1 MTNFKI
7 GFFLLIILTLSGSSI
22 YGQEK
27 LQLSVEQAI
36 QLGVKNSKSLHSSSM
51 KVKAN
56 SARVSEI
63 TSSRLPSL
71 RFTGVY
77 TRLSKIDPFTIMM
90 PTGPF
95 VLSPSILNNY
105 QLKLSLAQPL
115 FTGFRLK
122 SSTEMAEYQL
132 KASEVEFTKDEL
144 ETAFTVRNAYWSLFK
159 AQEMKKVVDEIVEQM
174 KAHLKDASNLLAQGM
189 LTNNDV
195 LKLQVQLSDVQLRQL
210 EAANGV
216 QLAQVNLN
224 NTLGIQL
231 VSEVDVKSVPQVQT
245 KSEVELSALLNKAFD
260 KRGELKAAD
269 YRAKASESNVSIAKS
284 RWYPEVSL
292 YGNYYYNR
300 PNQRVFPSKDAFKD
314 TWDAGVMVSMDIWN
328 WLATSHQTDQAEAG
342 LAQSLDALGMIKD
355 GITLEVTQNFLNF
368 QQAKQKI
375 VITKLT
381 VEQADENQRIT
392 SEKFKNGVMLSSDLI
407 DAEVALLSA
416 KTNYTSALVD
426 LELAKAKLD
435 KSIGE

>member
-1 MTNFKI
+1 MSRK
-7 GFFLLIILTLSGSSI
+7 LIFSVLAVLFVFNAPQIFS
-22 YGQEK
+22 QQK
-27 LQLSVEQAI
+27 LFLSVDEAI
-36 QLGVKNSKSLHSSSM
+36 QLGVKNSKSLHTSSM

-63 TSSRLPSL
+63 TSSRLPSI

-77 TRLSKIDPFTIMM
+77 SRLSKIDPFTITM
-90 PTGPF
+90 PTGSF

-122 SSTEMAEYQL
+122 NTSEMAEYQL

-144 ETAFTVRNAYWSLFK
+144 ETAFLIRTAYWSLFK
-159 AQEMKKVVDEIVEQM
+159 AQEMKKVVDEIVAQM

-224 NTLGIQL
+224 NTLGVQL
-231 VSEVDVKSVPQVQT
+231 TTEVDVKSVPQDQT
-245 KSEVELSALLNKAFD
+245 KSVDELTSFLQKAFD
-260 KRGELKAAD
+260 KRGELQAAD
-269 YRAKASESNVSIAKS
+269 YRAKASESGVSITKS

-314 TWDAGVMVSMDIWN
+314 TWDAGVMISMDVWN

-355 GITLEVTQNFLNF
+355 GITLEVTQNYLNY
-368 QQAKQKI
+368 QQANQKI

-392 SEKFKNGVMLSSDLI
+392 SEKFKNGVALSSDLI

-435 KSIGE
+435 KSIGQ

>member
-1 MTNFKI
+1 MSHKNNLI
-7 GFFLLIILTLSGSSI
+7 GTAILFFFIAPQILSQQKLSI
-22 YGQEK
+22 TVDE
-27 LQLSVEQAI
+27 AI
-36 QLGVKNSKSLHSSSM
+36 QLGLKNSKSLHSSSM
-51 KVKAN
+51 KVKAS
-56 SARVSEI
+56 SARVSEV
-63 TSSRLPSL
+63 TSSRLPSI

-95 VLSPSILNNY
+95 ELSPSILNNY

-122 SSTEMAEYQL
+122 SSSEMAEYQL

-144 ETAFTVRNAYWSLFK
+144 ETAFAVRNAYWSLFK
-159 AQEMKKVVDEIVEQM
+159 AQEMKKVVDEIVNQM
-174 KAHLKDASNLLAQGM
+174 KAHLKDASNLLTQGM

-195 LKLQVQLSDVQLRQL
+195 LKLQVQLSDVQLKQL

-231 VSEVDVKSVPQVQT
+231 VSEVEVKSAPQVQM
-245 KSEVELSALLNKAFD
+245 KSEDELPTLLNKAFD

-269 YRAKASESNVSIAKS
+269 YRAKASESGVTIAKS

-314 TWDAGVMVSMDIWN
+314 TWDAGIMVSMDVWN
-328 WLATSHQTDQAEAG
+328 WFATSHQSDQAEAG

-355 GITLEVTQNFLNF
+355 GISLEVTQNFLNY
-368 QQAKQKI
+368 QQATQKI
-375 VITKLT
+375 NITKLT

-392 SEKFKNGVMLSSDLI
+392 SEKFKNGVALSSDLI

>member
-1 MTNFKI
+1 M
-7 GFFLLIILTLSGSSI
+7 
-22 YGQEK
+22 
-27 LQLSVEQAI
+27 
-36 QLGVKNSKSLHSSSM
+36 
-51 KVKAN
+51 
-56 SARVSEI
+56 
-63 TSSRLPSL
+63 
-71 RFTGVY
+71 
-77 TRLSKIDPFTIMM
+77 
-90 PTGPF
+90 
-95 VLSPSILNNY
+95 
-105 QLKLSLAQPL
+105 
-115 FTGFRLK
+115 
-122 SSTEMAEYQL
+122 
-132 KASEVEFTKDEL
+132 
-144 ETAFTVRNAYWSLFK
+144 
-159 AQEMKKVVDEIVEQM
+159 
-174 KAHLKDASNLLAQGM
+174 
-189 LTNNDV
+189 
-195 LKLQVQLSDVQLRQL
+195 
-210 EAANGV
+210 
-216 QLAQVNLN
+216 
-224 NTLGIQL
+224 
-231 VSEVDVKSVPQVQT
+231 
-245 KSEVELSALLNKAFD
+245 SALLSNAFD

-314 TWDAGVMVSMDIWN
+314 TWDAGIMVSMDVWN

-342 LAQSLDALGMIKD
+342 LAQSLDAVGMLKD

-381 VEQADENQRIT
+381 VEQAEENQRIT
-392 SEKFKNGVMLSSDLI
+392 SEKFKNGVALSSDLI

>member
-1 MTNFKI
+1 MLAAILFVGIVPQNFSQQK
-7 GFFLLIILTLSGSSI
+7 LSLNVD
-22 YGQEK
+22 E
-27 LQLSVEQAI
+27 AI
-36 QLGVKNSKSLHSSSM
+36 QLGLKNSKSLHASSM
-51 KVKAN
+51 RVKAS
-56 SARVSEI
+56 SAKVSEV
-63 TSSRLPSL
+63 TSSRLPSV

-77 TRLSKIDPFTIMM
+77 TRLSDIPPFTIMM

-95 VLSPSILNNY
+95 VLSPSILNSY

-122 SSTEMAEYQL
+122 SASEAADYQL
-132 KASEVEFTKDEL
+132 KASEVEYTKDEL
-144 ETAFTVRNAYWSLFK
+144 ETAFAVRNAYWSLFK

-174 KAHLKDASNLLAQGM
+174 EAHLKDATNLLNQGM

-195 LKLQVQLSDVQLRQL
+195 LKLQVQLSDILLKQL
-210 EAANGV
+210 EAQNGV

-224 NTLGIQL
+224 NTLGVEL
-231 VSEVDVKSVPQVQT
+231 TSEVEVKSVPQYQANT
-245 KSEVELSALLNKAFD
+245 DEELNPLLQKAFE

-269 YRAKASESNVSIAKS
+269 FRAKASESSVTMAKS

-292 YGNYYYNR
+292 YGNVYYNR
-300 PNQRVFPSKDAFKD
+300 PNQRVFPSQDAFKD

-342 LAQSLDALGMIKD
+342 LAQSLDAVGMLKD
-355 GITLEVTQNFLNF
+355 GIKLEVTQNLLNYR
-368 QQAKQKI
+368 QAKQKI
-375 VITKLT
+375 TITKLT
-381 VEQADENQRIT
+381 VEQAAENQRIT
-392 SEKFKNGVMLSSDLI
+392 SEKFKNGVALSSDLI

-426 LELAKAKLD
+426 LELAKARLN

>member
-1 MTNFKI
+1 MSPKHT
-7 GFFLLIILTLSGSSI
+7 LIITAILFFFIAPQILSQQKLSI
-22 YGQEK
+22 TVDE
-27 LQLSVEQAI
+27 AI
-36 QLGVKNSKSLHSSSM
+36 QIGLKNSKSLHSSSM
-51 KVKAN
+51 RVKAS
-56 SARVSEI
+56 SARVSEVS
-63 TSSRLPSL
+63 SSRLPSI

-105 QLKLSLAQPL
+105 QMKLSLAQPL

-122 SSTEMAEYQL
+122 NTSEMAEYQL

-144 ETAFTVRNAYWSLFK
+144 ETAFSVRSAYWSLFK
-159 AQEMKKVVDEIVEQM
+159 AQEMKKVVDENVDQL
-174 KAHLKDASNLLAQGM
+174 KAHLKDASNLLGQGM

-195 LKLQVQLSDVQLRQL
+195 LKLQVQLSDVQLKQL
-210 EAANGV
+210 EAANSV

-224 NTLGIQL
+224 NTLGVQL
-231 VSEVDVKSVPQVQT
+231 TTEVDVISVPQKQI
-245 KSEVELSALLNKAFD
+245 KSNEELNSYLQKALD
-260 KRGELKAAD
+260 KRGELKAAN

-314 TWDAGVMVSMDIWN
+314 TWDAGVMISMDVWN

-342 LAQSLDALGMIKD
+342 LAQSLDALGMLKD
-355 GITLEVTQNFLNF
+355 GITLEVTQNYLNYK
-368 QQAKQKI
+368 QAEQKI
-375 VITKLT
+375 NITKLT
-381 VEQADENQRIT
+381 VEQAEENQRIT
-392 SEKFKNGVMLSSDLI
+392 SEKFKNGVALSSDLI